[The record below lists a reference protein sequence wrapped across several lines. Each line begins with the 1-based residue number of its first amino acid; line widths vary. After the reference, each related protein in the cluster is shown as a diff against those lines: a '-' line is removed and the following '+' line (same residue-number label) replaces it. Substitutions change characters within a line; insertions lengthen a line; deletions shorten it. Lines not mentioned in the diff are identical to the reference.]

1 MSQQIPPPWALS
13 MALDC
18 LDPQTGQV
26 AHWPRQGGW
35 HEQDSTE
42 MALMTVAWRTWKWF
56 KDEKS
61 QLWSDNLNFRIFLSS
76 ALQN

>member
-1 MSQQIPPPWALS
+1 

-26 AHWPRQGGW
+26 VRWPRQGGW

-42 MALMTVAWRTWKWF
+42 MGLMTVAWRTWKWF
-56 KDEKS
+56 KDKES
-61 QLWSDNLNFRIFLSS
+61 QKWSDALTFLQFLSN
-76 ALQN
+76 AL